1 MRVLFASVDWT
12 GHLYPMVPLARA
24 LQEAGH
30 EVRVLCSPRV
40 AEAAAQAG
48 LTPLP
53 LLPNAG
59 VGQARMSN
67 YLLAREGRSRVS
79 GLPHVHPLT
88 GRPMASLEEFDWE
101 AFAKGAEALNSRW
114 HARRRRTLEKLAAD
128 WRPDLVVHDLAGL
141 DGRAVAEF
149 AGVPAVAHLW
159 GLVADA
165 EADPRRDYRPERL
178 DGDFSRFGLRGTG
191 AEIRH
196 IIDPTPDSLAPPT
209 RATRLAARY
218 IPYNGPGDVPGWI
231 GEGRGRPRICV
242 VWGTSVTQIYGPGSF
257 LVPRVVDAVHDLTGV
272 EVVLAVT
279 ADDAQRIGAL
289 PPHIR
294 LLPHTPLHR
303 LLEHCQAV
311 VHNGAA
317 GSVMTALAA
326 GVPQLAVAV
335 SDEQYG
341 NGSRVAEA
349 GAGLLLDGPRCEP
362 GALRAAVERLVTD
375 AELARRAGKLA
386 AENQAR
392 PEPAALVPR
401 LEEIAT
407 AQR

>member
-24 LQEAGH
+24 LQEGGH

-53 LLPNAG
+53 LLPSAG

-67 YLLAREGRSRVS
+67 YLLAREGRARVS
-79 GLPHVHPLT
+79 GLPHVHPFT
-88 GRPMASLEEFDWE
+88 GRPMASLDEFDWE

-114 HARRRRTLEKLAAD
+114 YARRRRTLEKLAAD
-128 WRPDLVVHDLAGL
+128 WRPDLVVHDLADL
-141 DGRAVAEF
+141 DGRVVADV

-165 EADPRRDYRPERL
+165 EDDVRRDYRPERL

-191 AEIRH
+191 AGIRH
-196 IIDPTPDSLAPPT
+196 IIDPTPGSLAPPT

-218 IPYNGPGDVPGWI
+218 VPYNGPGDMPDCI
-231 GEGRGRPRICV
+231 GEDRGRPQICV

-257 LVPRVVDAVHDLTGV
+257 LVPRVVNAIRDLTGV

-279 ADDAQRIGAL
+279 ADDAERVGAL

-303 LLEHCQAV
+303 LLEHCRAV

-326 GVPQLAVAV
+326 GVPQLTLAV

-341 NGSRVAEA
+341 NGARITEA
-349 GAGLLLDGPRCEP
+349 GAGLVLDGPRCEP
-362 GALRAAVERLVTD
+362 NALRTAVEQLLTHTGLAHRA
-375 AELARRAGKLA
+375 AELA
-386 AENQAR
+386 AENRAR

-401 LEEIAT
+401 LEEIA
-407 AQR
+407 AARR